1 MTSSTPRGTRTA
13 PRFWRLSSLAVVA
26 SLALSACADFSGIQS
41 RGTLRPASTL
51 GLDSQT
57 TSVAPPWARQ
67 DWWTQYGDAQ
77 LNSLLTQALAGNPSL
92 QQASLRLERAQA
104 LAGGSEA
111 ALLPQ
116 VGAVADL
123 SRDLYTSNGLYPKP
137 LAGSVRSMG
146 TLQASGSW
154 ELDFFGKNRAAL
166 DAALGA
172 VQAAAADAQAARL
185 LLASQVLR
193 TYFQW
198 ARQGQQLAVAQ
209 RTLEQ
214 REEMLGLVQSRL
226 KAGLD
231 TQLELRQSQ
240 GSLPDARLQIEAL
253 QEQIGLTRNA
263 LAALVGDPA
272 LAPRLVQPVLPEQIS
287 ADVPAQVPVN
297 LVGQRADV
305 VAARWRVEAAS
316 RDTDTARA
324 QFYPNINLKAYVGLS
339 AFGFSNVLKSSSEQ
353 AGVSPALSLPIF
365 EGGRLRANLKAKTA
379 DLDSAIA
386 AYNGAVLEAVHDV
399 SDQLLLSES
408 LWRQQALQHS
418 ARQAAED
425 AYAIARQRY
434 QAGLGT
440 YLQVLSAETQV
451 LAQRRASVDLAART
465 VDTQV
470 ALWRALGGGWT
481 PQTVAVA
488 PQGAVASGLMAV
500 QSALAGPRSA
510 PAVAPNGPPAVP

>member
-1 MTSSTPRGTRTA
+1 MA
-13 PRFWRLSSLAVVA
+13 A
-26 SLALSACADFSGIQS
+26 SLTLSACADFSGIQS
-41 RGTLRPASTL
+41 RGTLRPATTL
-51 GLDSQT
+51 GLGT
-57 TSVAPPWARQ
+57 PATPVATPWAQQ
-67 DWWTQYGDAQ
+67 DWWTHYGDAQ
-77 LNSLLTQALAGNPSL
+77 LDRLLTQALAGNPSL
-92 QQASLRLERAQA
+92 QQAGLRLERAQA
-104 LAGGSEA
+104 LAGGAGA

-116 VGAVADL
+116 VGAVADI

-137 LAGSVRSMG
+137 LAGSVENMG
-146 TLQASGSW
+146 TLQASASW
-154 ELDFFGKNRAAL
+154 ELDIFGKNRAAL
-166 DAALGA
+166 DAAVGA

-198 ARQGQQLAVAQ
+198 ARQAQQLAVAQ
-209 RTLEQ
+209 RTLAQ

-231 TQLELRQSQ
+231 TQLELRQSE

-253 QEQIGLTRNA
+253 QEQMGLSRNA

-272 LAPRLVQPVLPEQIS
+272 LAPRLTPPRLPEAVS
-287 ADVPAQVPVN
+287 AETPAQVPVN
-297 LVGQRADV
+297 LIGQRADV

-324 QFYPNINLKAYVGLS
+324 QFYPNLNLKAYVGLS

-353 AGVSPALSLPIF
+353 AGVSPALSLPLF

-386 AYNGAVLEAVHDV
+386 AYNGAVLDAVHDV
-399 SDQLLLSES
+399 ADQLLLSES
-408 LWRQQALQHS
+408 LWRQQSLQHS

-451 LAQRRASVDLAART
+451 LTQRRASVDLAART

-470 ALWRALGGGWT
+470 GLWRALGGGWT
-481 PQTVAVA
+481 PQTVTVA
-488 PQGAVASGLMAV
+488 PQGAVASGLIAV
-500 QSALAGPRSA
+500 QSTLAGPRAAANVVPKA
-510 PAVAPNGPPAVP
+510 PAAGP